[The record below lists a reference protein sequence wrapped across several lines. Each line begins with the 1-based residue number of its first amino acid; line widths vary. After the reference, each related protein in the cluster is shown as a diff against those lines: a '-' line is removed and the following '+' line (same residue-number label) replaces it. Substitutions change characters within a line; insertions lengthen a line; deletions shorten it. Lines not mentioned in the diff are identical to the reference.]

1 MRVILGI
8 LYCSTLP
15 SQLANVQNT
24 LIPCFHLTSPNFT
37 IVHWLFRVQHS
48 SHHNLPMPKMR
59 TWVPVNLKNTGA
71 PRQRYSPGSL
81 PSESCQYG
89 EYNSIIRIFTKTS
102 QNLLK
107 CHFFSPLVVLLPAPL
122 WCEAVKHSTKLGSS
136 DVRMFGK

>member
-1 MRVILGI
+1 MRVTLGI
-8 LYCSTLP
+8 VYCSTLP
-15 SQLANVQNT
+15 SQLANVQNIT
-24 LIPCFHLTSPNFT
+24 LLPCRASIFTSPNFT
-37 IVHWLFRVQHS
+37 IVHWLFRVQHC

-71 PRQRYSPGSL
+71 PRQRYSPG
-81 PSESCQYG
+81 ESCQYG
-89 EYNSIIRIFTKTS
+89 EHNSIIRIFTKTS

-136 DVRMFGK
+136 DVRRFGK

>member
-1 MRVILGI
+1 MRVTLGI
-8 LYCSTLP
+8 VYCSTLR

-24 LIPCFHLTSPNFT
+24 LVPCFHLTSPNFT
-37 IVHWLFRVQHS
+37 IVHWLFRVQHC

-59 TWVPVNLKNTGA
+59 TWVLENPKNT
-71 PRQRYSPGSL
+71 PRQRYSPG
-81 PSESCQYG
+81 ESCQYG

-122 WCEAVKHSTKLGSS
+122 LCEAVKHSTKLGSS